1 MAKSFNFRNFIRID
15 ADEIDQ
21 LRQVIN
27 EQNSEHRKAVDVFSR
42 AMNAFATDRSFEACL
57 NALNASIQIASIRGV
72 LVESYKHYS
81 RLLEDEISKSNR
93 NK

>member
-1 MAKSFNFRNFIRID
+1 MAKSFKSRDFIKID

-21 LRQVIN
+21 LTQVIN

-81 RLLEDEISKSNR
+81 RLLEDEISK
-93 NK
+93 K